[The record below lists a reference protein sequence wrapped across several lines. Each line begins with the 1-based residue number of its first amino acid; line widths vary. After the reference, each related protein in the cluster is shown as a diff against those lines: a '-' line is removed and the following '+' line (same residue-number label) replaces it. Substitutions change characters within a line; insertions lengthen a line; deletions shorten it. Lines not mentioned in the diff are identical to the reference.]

1 MVLLSWNF
9 QFSRQAEST
18 TIFTFM
24 DLQRQIIPG
33 QKDIFLGFSRGGGGG
48 GQFRLFANFPSP
60 RLHLKMKILH
70 PSHCMICFGLEMA
83 SKVQ

>member
-48 GQFRLFANFPSP
+48 GNL
-60 RLHLKMKILH
+60 
-70 PSHCMICFGLEMA
+70 G
-83 SKVQ
+83 

>member
-9 QFSRQAEST
+9 PGKLSQQPFYIHGLTEADQIQAKR
-18 TIFTFM
+18 IFFWA
-24 DLQRQIIPG
+24 LPV
-33 QKDIFLGFSRGGGGG
+33 GGGGG
-48 GQFRLFANFPSP
+48 GWEFRLFANFPSP

-70 PSHCMICFGLEMA
+70 ASHCMICFGLETA

>member
-33 QKDIFLGFSRGGGGG
+33 QKDIFLDFSSGGGGG
-48 GQFRLFANFPSP
+48 GNLG
-60 RLHLKMKILH
+60 
-70 PSHCMICFGLEMA
+70 GLPIFQA
-83 SKVQ
+83 QGYI

>member
-24 DLQRQIIPG
+24 NGLTEADNSRPKG
-33 QKDIFLGFSRGGGGG
+33 YFSGLFPWGGGGG
-48 GQFRLFANFPSP
+48 GG
-60 RLHLKMKILH
+60 I
-70 PSHCMICFGLEMA
+70 
-83 SKVQ
+83 